1 MCRYRAG
8 CVERAGADG
17 ERRAGAVTSE
27 LAYGDKGY
35 PPKVPPGA
43 TMVYKLRVTDVIAA
57 PDEKKRKP

>member
-1 MCRYRAG
+1 M
-8 CVERAGADG
+8 
-17 ERRAGAVTSE
+17 TSE